1 MAQYAFTFTS
11 GDTVTPTKLNDART
25 VSEIVDADISNSAAI
40 AGSKLA
46 DGAINNA
53 KVATN
58 AAIAKTK
65 IALTD
70 SIVDADINAAAA
82 IDGGKINPAFISQV
96 SISRASGIT
105 GNAPEL
111 FFNRLRTVAT
121 GQEVAL
127 GTRLGSIFFS
137 GRDDA
142 GNFIVGA
149 RILANVDDEPSTND
163 MPGRLIFGTTAS
175 GASAPTERMRITSA
189 GNVGIGTSAPNAAAQ
204 LDVAS
209 TARGFLPPRMT
220 TAQRNAISTPPAGLM
235 IYNTST
241 NKLNVRTASSWE
253 AVTSA

>member
-1 MAQYAFTFTS
+1 MASYAYTFTS
-11 GDTVTPTKLNDART
+11 GDTVTPTKLNNART
-25 VSEIVDADISNSAAI
+25 ISNIVNADISNSAAI

-65 IALTD
+65 IALTN

-82 IDGGKINPAFISQV
+82 IDGGKINPAFQSPV
-96 SISRASGIT
+96 SISRSSGIA

-111 FFNRLRTVAT
+111 FFNRRRT
-121 GQEVAL
+121 GDNQEVASN
-127 GTRLGSIFFS
+127 TRLGSIFFS

-142 GNFIVGA
+142 GNFIEGA
-149 RILANVDDEPSTND
+149 AVLANVDGEPSTND
-163 MPGRLIFGTTAS
+163 MPGRLIFSTTAS
-175 GASAPTERMRITSA
+175 GSSTPTERMRITNA
-189 GNVGIGTSAPNAAAQ
+189 GNVGIGTTAPSAAAI
-204 LDVAS
+204 LTLTS
-209 TARGFLPPRMT
+209 TTQGFLPPRMT